1 MGVPSETASFGL
13 TRSITGTVSRLTEA
27 EVVAALRERG
37 VPNVRR
43 VGFRSNRSTILSLS
57 AGGGRLS
64 LHEAFAHAPPK
75 ILDALAVYLTE
86 GARRTAG
93 FRRASRTIRGW
104 TPLERS
110 MAAERRR
117 AGATRKRRLGRVQKP
132 APGPCCA
139 TLAQRRYLEAM
150 YRHYNHSLFG
160 GRLPE
165 DVCVRLSSRMTSR
178 LGQVKLWRD
187 RWGRRSVIEL
197 ALNADLMLPENDDNR
212 LDTLLHEMAH
222 IDAWLHYGDG
232 GHGDAWKECARR
244 VGCIDLACA
253 GRGPRRRGRGQTPTD
268 RVPDDLRR
276 AA

>member
-1 MGVPSETASFGL
+1 ML
-13 TRSITGTVSRLTEA
+13 
-27 EVVAALRERG
+27 AALRQRG
-37 VPNVRR
+37 VRGVRR
-43 VGFRSNRSTILSLS
+43 VGFRCNRSTILSLS

-64 LHEAFAHAPPK
+64 LHSAFAHATPR

-86 GARRTAG
+86 GTLRTPG
-93 FRRASRTIRGW
+93 FRRASRTIRTW
-104 TPLERS
+104 RRLERA

-117 AGATRKRRLGRVQKP
+117 NGVRGGRRRQRRTEKP

-139 TLAQRRYLEAM
+139 TLAQRRYLEGV
-150 YRHYNHSLFG
+150 YRHYNRSLFG
-160 GRLPE
+160 GRLPD
-165 DVCVRLSSRMTSR
+165 DVCLRLSSRMSSR

-197 ALNADLMLPENDDNR
+197 ALNADLMLPENDANR
-212 LDTLLHEMAH
+212 VDTLLHEMAH
-222 IDAWLHYGDG
+222 IEAWLVYGDG
-232 GHGDAWKECARR
+232 GHGEAWKEIARR

-253 GRGPRRRGRGQTPTD
+253 GRGPRRRARGQAPTD

>member
-1 MGVPSETASFGL
+1 MA
-13 TRSITGTVSRLTEA
+13 RLTEA

-37 VPNVRR
+37 VHTVRR

-57 AGGGRLS
+57 PGGGRLS
-64 LHEAFAHAPPK
+64 LHEAFAHAPPR

-104 TPLERS
+104 RRLERA
-110 MAAERRR
+110 MAAQRRR
-117 AGATRKRRLGRVQKP
+117 VRGRRRHRRRDERP

-150 YRHYNHSLFG
+150 YRRYNRTHFG
-160 GRLPE
+160 GRLPD
-165 DVCVRLSSRMTSR
+165 DVCVRLSSRMRSR

-212 LDTLLHEMAH
+212 VDTLLHEMAH
-222 IDAWLHYGDG
+222 IEAWLEHGDG
-232 GHGDAWKECARR
+232 GHGEAWKECARR
-244 VGCIDLACA
+244 VGCVDLACA
-253 GRGPRRRGRGQTPTD
+253 GRGPRRRGRGQPPTD

>member
-1 MGVPSETASFGL
+1 M
-13 TRSITGTVSRLTEA
+13 SRLTEA

-37 VPNVRR
+37 VSSVRR

-57 AGGGRLS
+57 AGGARLS
-64 LHEAFAHAPPK
+64 LHDAFAYATPR

-86 GARRTAG
+86 GGRRTPG
-93 FRRASRTIRGW
+93 FRRASRTIRRW
-104 TPLERS
+104 RRLERA

-117 AGATRKRRLGRVQKP
+117 AGVPSRKSRQSRVEKP
-132 APGPCCA
+132 APGPDCA

-150 YRHYNHSLFG
+150 YRHYNRSLFG

-165 DVCVRLSSRMTSR
+165 DVCLRLSSRMTSR

-197 ALNADLMLPENDDNR
+197 ALNADLMLPENDENR
-212 LDTLLHEMAH
+212 TDTLLHEMAH
-222 IDAWLHYGDG
+222 IEAWLLHGDG
-232 GHGDAWKECARR
+232 GHGEAWKECARR

-253 GRGPRRRGRGQTPTD
+253 GRGPRRRGRGEPPTD

>member
-1 MGVPSETASFGL
+1 MA
-13 TRSITGTVSRLTEA
+13 RLTEA
-27 EVVAALRERG
+27 EVLAALRERG
-37 VPNVRR
+37 VPSVRR
-43 VGFRSNRSTILSLS
+43 VGFRSNRTTILSLS

-64 LHEAFAHAPPK
+64 LHEAFAHAPPR

-86 GARRTAG
+86 GQRRTVG
-93 FRRASRTIRGW
+93 FRQASRAIRGW
-104 TPLERS
+104 APLERA
-110 MAAERRR
+110 MKAQRRR
-117 AGATRKRRLGRVQKP
+117 AGSAGRRRKGRIQKP
-132 APGPCCA
+132 APGPDCA
-139 TLAQRRYLEAM
+139 TLQQRRYLEAL
-150 YRHYNHSLFG
+150 YRQYNRSLFD

-165 DVCVRLSSRMTSR
+165 DVCVRLSSRMKSR

-222 IDAWLHYGDG
+222 IDAWLYHGDG
-232 GHGDAWKECARR
+232 GHGEAWKECARR

-253 GRGPRRRGRGQTPTD
+253 GRGPRRRGRGQPPTD
-268 RVPDDLRR
+268 RVPDDLKR

>member
-1 MGVPSETASFGL
+1 M
-13 TRSITGTVSRLTEA
+13 
-27 EVVAALRERG
+27 VAALRQRG
-37 VPNVRR
+37 VRGVRR

-64 LHEAFAHAPPK
+64 LHSAFAHATPG

-86 GARRTAG
+86 GTLRTPG
-93 FRRASRTIRGW
+93 FRRASRTIRTW
-104 TPLERS
+104 RRLERA
-110 MAAERRR
+110 MAAERRS
-117 AGATRKRRLGRVQKP
+117 AGARGRRRRRRTEKP

-139 TLAQRRYLEAM
+139 TLAQRRYLERT
-150 YRHYNHSLFG
+150 YRQYNRSLFG
-160 GRLPE
+160 ARLPE
-165 DVCVRLSSRMTSR
+165 DVCLRLSSRMSSR

-197 ALNADLMLPENDDNR
+197 ALNADLMLPENDANR

-222 IDAWLHYGDG
+222 IEAWLVHGDG
-232 GHGDAWKECARR
+232 GHGEAWKEIARR

-253 GRGPRRRGRGQTPTD
+253 GRGPRRRPRGQPPTD

>member
-1 MGVPSETASFGL
+1 MA
-13 TRSITGTVSRLTEA
+13 RLTEA

-37 VPNVRR
+37 VTGVRR

-57 AGGGRLS
+57 PRTGRLS
-64 LHEAFAHAPPK
+64 LHVAFAHATPR

-86 GARRTAG
+86 GARRTVG
-93 FRRASRTIRGW
+93 FRRASHTIREWGK
-104 TPLERS
+104 LERM

-117 AGATRKRRLGRVQKP
+117 SGGPRRRRGKGRVEKP
-132 APGPCCA
+132 EPGPDCA
-139 TLAQRRYLEAM
+139 TLAQRRYLEAL
-150 YRHYNHSLFG
+150 YRHYNRALFHG
-160 GRLPE
+160 ELP
-165 DVCVRLSSRMTSR
+165 DDICIRLSSRMQSR

-212 LDTLLHEMAH
+212 IDTLIHEMAH
-222 IDAWLHYGDG
+222 IEAWLLHNDG
-232 GHGDAWKECARR
+232 GHGDDWKRIARR
-244 VGCIDLACA
+244 VGCVDLACA
-253 GRGPRRRGRGQTPTD
+253 GRGPRRRGRGQPPTD